1 MSGAIA
7 LLNIQTNDI
16 IKAFI
21 DKKITKMTK
30 RTAADA
36 EKVQWQNRQR
46 SLRQEGYGFVPA
58 DFQANNFHI
67 ITPQPVFMKG
77 RQPRLCHHLIPGL

>member
-1 MSGAIA
+1 MSGVIA
-7 LLNIQTNDI
+7 LSNIQTNHI
-16 IKAFI
+16 ITAFI

-46 SLRQEGYGFVPA
+46 SLRQEGCGFVPA
-58 DFQANNFHI
+58 DFQANIFHI
-67 ITPQPVFMKG
+67 ITPQQVFMKG
-77 RQPRLCHHLIPGL
+77 